1 MRNKISFVIVFFL
14 LSLLLKPTWL
24 FDYTSIPV
32 SDDLSYWLHANTIA
46 KDFDLNYLVDH
57 TFKNSIFHN
66 ITNVPYHPPGG
77 GYLSAI
83 FVFIFGI
90 VDSFIN
96 QDFLRNINQVGSFS
110 YYGYF
115 FSSLFYTLF
124 SFSYYQK
131 F

>member
-1 MRNKISFVIVFFL
+1 M
-14 LSLLLKPTWL
+14 
-24 FDYTSIPV
+24 
-32 SDDLSYWLHANTIA
+32 HANTIA

-124 SFSYYQK
+124 SFFLLSKILIMKKITNYKKNILLLAYLSTILHYS
-131 F
+131 